1 MALRWCGNKSN
12 HSIMTATVTA
22 TAAAE
27 EKFQKMIEEVG
38 GRYENEEY
46 DQQLRKSG
54 LEWLNYNQKSCE
66 GYIRDSEMGKDP
78 HANAGMII
86 RARDLVREC
95 PLNQRLDFEELEED
109 HVTCLIYKT
118 MKRLLREGEEV
129 VGPLLHAECLRVARN
144 DRDEVARLM
153 EEEVC
158 NCMML
163 SVYNAAQEDLKSQYE
178 YVKSRGPR
186 DDDVFRHAARA
197 LRAAVGATC
206 SPKEERRKL
215 MEELE
220 GKYAAEAGDKELVG
234 LCGEWLNGDPWNSMQ
249 FLKDFVE
256 GDESPEARRGLE
268 KLAMDLVDKRVVA
281 LAGRELPWKDV
292 KVHAHYVIY
301 LVLCRI
307 KKERGVN
314 ALKEECMKA
323 VEEKMEDVEEFLK
336 WAESVDED
344 SVPTG
349 FPTTFPPLDIYD
361 KAMEDLM
368 LGFEYGYGQAPSVD
382 CVCRHAAEALKS
394 ALLATTMGMAAAAVT
409 PEKRAM
415 TVAMNT
421 RSHKRSRVGC
431 D

>member
-1 MALRWCGNKSN
+1 MA
-12 HSIMTATVTA
+12 ATVTV
-22 TAAAE
+22 TAAE

-66 GYIRDSEMGKDP
+66 GYIRDSEMGKEP

-95 PLNQRLDFEELEED
+95 PLNQGLGFEEVED
-109 HVTCLIYKT
+109 HVSCLIYKT

-129 VGPLLHAECLRVARN
+129 VGPLLHAECLRVVRN
-144 DRDEVARLM
+144 DRDEVVRLM
-153 EEEVC
+153 EEEEGKYHVC
-158 NCMML
+158 NHMIQ
-163 SVYNAAQEDLKSQYE
+163 SVYYAAKDDLKSQYE
-178 YVKSRGPR
+178 EPQYQVRDCDGPGPR
-186 DDDVFRHAARA
+186 NDDTFRHGARA
-197 LRAAVGATC
+197 LRAALAATGT
-206 SPKEERRKL
+206 PKEERKKL

-234 LCGEWLNGDPWNSMQ
+234 LVGGWLDERPWNSMK
-249 FLKDFVE
+249 FLRDFVE
-256 GDESPEARRGLE
+256 GDEDIEPSRRLE
-268 KLAMDLVDKRVVA
+268 KRALALVDKE
-281 LAGRELPWKDV
+281 LAWKDE

-307 KKERGVN
+307 KQERAVK
-314 ALKEECMKA
+314 ALKEECTKA
-323 VEEKMEDVEEFLK
+323 VEEEREDVEQFLNGV
-336 WAESVDED
+336 ESVDED
-344 SVPTG
+344 SVPTA

-368 LGFEYGYGQAPSVD
+368 HGFQYGYCQSPSPD
-382 CVCRHAAEALKS
+382 CICRHAAEALRS
-394 ALLATTMGMAAAAVT
+394 ALRCAASVAA
-409 PEKRAM
+409 R
-415 TVAMNT
+415 T
-421 RSHKRSRVGC
+421 RSQKRSRVSC

>member
-1 MALRWCGNKSN
+1 
-12 HSIMTATVTA
+12 
-22 TAAAE
+22 
-27 EKFQKMIEEVG
+27 MI
-38 GRYENEEY
+38 
-46 DQQLRKSG
+46 Q
-54 LEWLNYNQKSCE
+54 
-66 GYIRDSEMGKDP
+66 
-78 HANAGMII
+78 
-86 RARDLVREC
+86 
-95 PLNQRLDFEELEED
+95 
-109 HVTCLIYKT
+109 
-118 MKRLLREGEEV
+118 
-129 VGPLLHAECLRVARN
+129 
-144 DRDEVARLM
+144 
-153 EEEVC
+153 
-158 NCMML
+158 
-163 SVYNAAQEDLKSQYE
+163 SVYYAAKDDLKSQYE
-178 YVKSRGPR
+178 YGKSRGPR

-249 FLKDFVE
+249 FLKDFVD
-256 GDESPEARRGLE
+256 GDESPEATHRLE
-268 KLAMDLVDKRVVA
+268 KRALVLVDKEVDP
-281 LAGRELPWKDV
+281 LSWKDA

-368 LGFEYGYGQAPSVD
+368 LGFEYGYGQTPSVD

-394 ALLATTMGMAAAAVT
+394 ALLATTMGMAAATTMGMAAASAVT
-409 PEKRAM
+409 PEKRVM